1 MSKIFT
7 RKLPIC
13 PTPSDIYRE
22 MISFLSNDKNIVNLL
37 SGRVQF
43 PMQVNLNQIKRK
55 SDLLTFNQELR
66 HFLSAWK
73 IDDSKNKRDNGSFD
87 DKLLHHAKWEIFFGV
102 SFPSFIIFESLDD
115 FLSYIP
121 ENHQIHNLVGYIN
134 YLKSGLEQTLQHSI
148 QPILFSSFSKE
159 VASSLIGKSRNDVEI
174 LLQTLVIIINN
185 KSNGSDKYLR
195 HLDIGGIPTKYI
207 EQNIKIIE
215 TIMRYLLPDFI
226 DLVSWLDLNEKPQ
239 CWILSAIPDLSIDYC
254 RIDVK
259 TLEGLSIHYPVLIIE
274 NEEPIYTLGKLNL
287 PLFIFGGK
295 GKNLDWISSIKT
307 NGHPIYYWG
316 DIDADGLLMLS
327 LAKEKNVNIQPFL
340 MDLSTFETLGQHTVD
355 DTTTLFNTPSNL
367 DPNEVEL
374 FNTVRV
380 QGLRLEQE
388 KIPISFVLNHLKD
401 IFESNHH

>member
-7 RKLPIC
+7 RKLPFC
-13 PTPSDIYRE
+13 PTPSDIYQE
-22 MISFLSNDKNIVNLL
+22 MMSFLANDKNIADLL
-37 SGRVQF
+37 SGRIQF
-43 PMQVNLNQIKRK
+43 PMHVKLNPIKRK

-73 IDDSKNKRDNGSFD
+73 TDNSNNKKDSDSFD
-87 DKLLHHAKWEIFFGV
+87 DKLLHRAKWDVFFGV
-102 SFPSFIIFESLDD
+102 SFPSVIIFESLDD
-115 FLSYIP
+115 LLSYIP
-121 ENHQIHNLVGYIN
+121 KSHQVHDLVKHIN
-134 YLKSGLEQTLQHSI
+134 YLKNGLEQTLQDSI
-148 QPILFSSFSKE
+148 QPISFSSFSKE
-159 VASSLIGKSRNDVEI
+159 VASSLIGKNSNDVET
-174 LLQTLVIIINN
+174 LLRTLVIVINN

-195 HLDIGGIPTKYI
+195 HLDIGGIHTKYI
-207 EQNIKIIE
+207 ERNSKIIE

-259 TLEGLSIHYPVLIIE
+259 TLEGLNIHYPVLIIE
-274 NEEPIYTLGKLNL
+274 NEEPIYILGKLNL

-367 DPNEVEL
+367 DLNEVEL

-388 KIPISFVLNHLKD
+388 KIPISFVLTHLKD
-401 IFESNHH
+401 IFESNPH